1 MKLFLAAALLLGST
15 AATAATVEVATGDW
29 SGLPVLKTRNFDSI
43 SPRAVGR
50 IHEIVARG
58 ECTLPGQNKRK
69 LDLTVPFAVHFQPN
83 GTLDRV
89 IIPRMNCEKIESIMG
104 RVLLDLV
111 ESGEYKSTGENSE
124 GWYRS
129 AISFSNSRS

>member
-1 MKLFLAAALLLGST
+1 MKYLLAAALLAGSV
-15 AATAATVEVATGDW
+15 AASAATVEVATGDW
-29 SGLPVLKTRNFDSI
+29 STLPVLKSRNFDSI
-43 SPRAVGR
+43 SPRAIGR

-58 ECTLPGQNKRK
+58 ECDMPGQSKRR

-111 ESGEYKSTGENSE
+111 EGGEYKATGENPE

-129 AISFSNSRS
+129 EISFSSSA